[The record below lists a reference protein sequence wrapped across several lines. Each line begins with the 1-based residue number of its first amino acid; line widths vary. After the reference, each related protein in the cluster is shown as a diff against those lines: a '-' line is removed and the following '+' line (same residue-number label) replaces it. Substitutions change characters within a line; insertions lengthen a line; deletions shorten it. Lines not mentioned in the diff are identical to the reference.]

1 MRISDWSSD
10 VCSSDLLASPRPLT
24 VPYADYDEETA
35 GELEIFRAAATAH
48 ALYGQGAITVAIIS
62 KAASVSDLLELLV
75 LLKEAGLYRP
85 GPEPGATILQ
95 VPPIET
101 FAIRNT
107 SWREGLYKSV
117 QPPGVAFKF
126 KKTN

>member
-35 GELEIFRAAATAH
+35 GALEIFRAAATAH
-48 ALYGQGAITVAIIS
+48 ALYGQGAITVALIS

-75 LLKEAGLYRP
+75 LLKEAGLYLP
-85 GPEPGATILQ
+85 GHEPAATIMP
-95 VPPIET
+95 VPL
-101 FAIRNT
+101 FATIDALT
-107 SWREGLYKSV
+107 AAPPVIAAVSDGLFV
-117 QPPGVAFKF
+117 GPLFV
-126 KKTN
+126 

>member
-1 MRISDWSSD
+1 MAAAGVEQDYRALEAPGR
-10 VCSSDLLASPRPLT
+10 VALLRRELASPRPLT

-75 LLKEAGLYRP
+75 LMKEAGLYRP
-85 GPEPGATILQ
+85 GHEPGATIMP
-95 VPPIET
+95 VPLFET
-101 FAIRNT
+101 IDRKRTRLN
-107 SWREGLYKSV
+107 S
-117 QPPGVAFKF
+117 
-126 KKTN
+126 